1 MNHNLANQLR
11 EGTKQ
16 SHRLAE
22 NTAYMQSFVKGELK
36 QLTFRQFLANLY
48 FVYDALETELLKH
61 RHHIAIGLLY
71 FSQLN
76 RKANI
81 EEDLAYYYG
90 KDWRT
95 KIVPSE
101 ATKNY
106 VSRLQ
111 QIPTTEPILL
121 VAHAY
126 VRYLGDLSGGQAL
139 KNIVRTGL
147 NLPEGLGTRFYEFDA
162 FDSIGAIREFKQQ
175 YRHALNSL
183 PLESELAI
191 AIVHEANYAFQLNR
205 DLLDSLE
212 PAVTRENSVT
222 ASLVSC

>member
-1 MNHNLANQLR
+1 MNHNLASQLR

-36 QLTFRQFLANLY
+36 QSAFRQFLANLY
-48 FVYDALETELLKH
+48 FVYDALEAELLKH

-71 FSQLN
+71 FTQLN

-81 EEDLAYYYG
+81 EEDLAFYYG
-90 KDWRT
+90 ENWKA
-95 KIVPSE
+95 KIVPSK

-106 VSRLQ
+106 LSRLQ
-111 QIPTTEPILL
+111 QIPTTEAILL

-139 KNIVRTGL
+139 KNIVRTSL
-147 NLPEGLGTRFYEFDA
+147 NLPAGLGTRFYEFDA
-162 FDSIGAIREFKQQ
+162 FDSIAAIQIFKQQ
-175 YRHALNSL
+175 YRNTLNSL
-183 PLESELAI
+183 PIEQELAI
-191 AIVHEANYAFQLNR
+191 AIVDEANYAFQLNR
-205 DLLDSLE
+205 DLLDSLK
-212 PAVTRENSVT
+212 PAVTGEKVT
-222 ASLVSC
+222 GGKLY